1 MTRRILGRGAG
12 AVAIVWLLGVIV
24 VALVAPLLP
33 LQPDAIDLAQR
44 LSPPTGAHV
53 MGTDELGRDILA
65 RVVHGSRV
73 SLLVGIVASALSL
86 LVGATL
92 GTIAGYYRG
101 AADWVISR
109 AIEVVL
115 CFPFI
120 FLVLGI
126 VALFRPS
133 ITTLVVALG
142 LTSWTT
148 EARFVRGE
156 MLRLRESDFAHAARA
171 LGASDARIMT
181 RHLLP
186 NAIAP
191 AIVSSTF
198 GVATAIL
205 TESALSFLGL
215 GVQLPMASWGN
226 ILSGAQEHIDYAWWL
241 MVFPGFAIFATAAA
255 FNILGDRLRDAMDP
269 RQAGGR

>member
-1 MTRRILGRGAG
+1 VKAAGYIACAWIALAIL
-12 AVAIVWLLGVIV
+12 L
-24 VALVAPLLP
+24 ALAAPLLP
-33 LQPDAIDLAQR
+33 VDPDTIDMGRR
-44 LSPPTGAHV
+44 LSPPGEGTL

-65 RVVHGSRV
+65 RLIHGARV
-73 SLLVGIVASALSL
+73 SMLIGVVASALSL
-86 LVGATL
+86 LIGTALGAV
-92 GTIAGYYRG
+92 AGYYRG
-101 AADWVISR
+101 TADWIVSR
-109 AIEVVL
+109 LIEVVL
-115 CFPFI
+115 CFPFV

-133 ITTLVVALG
+133 VTTLIVALG
-142 LTSWTT
+142 ITSWTS

-156 MLRLRESDFAHAARA
+156 MLRVRESEFAQAARA
-171 LGASDARIMT
+171 LGARDTRIIV

-186 NAIAP
+186 NALAP

-215 GVQLPMASWGN
+215 GVQVPMPSWGS

-241 MVFPGFAIFATAAA
+241 VVFPGAAIFLTAAS
-255 FNILGDRLRDAMDP
+255 FNVLGDRLRDLLDP
-269 RQAGGR
+269 RTR